1 MNNHQTP
8 NPDQELLQR
17 ARQGDVE
24 AFGDLYEKYLDPI
37 YRYVHYRLPSIEDAE
52 DLTEHIFLKVWE
64 LVCEQDKIT
73 EINNFQ
79 AWLYRV
85 AHNQVVDYHRKKRP
99 ISIDTQ
105 DDTGLFGRSD
115 LDTEIDVLTKLD
127 HQALRSA
134 VGKLDDQSQQV
145 IVLRFMN
152 ELSHA
157 EVAEILDLEPGHI
170 RVLQHRAITRL
181 RNIMKDFNHD

>member
-105 DDTGLFGRSD
+105 DD
-115 LDTEIDVLTKLD
+115 
-127 HQALRSA
+127 
-134 VGKLDDQSQQV
+134 
-145 IVLRFMN
+145 
-152 ELSHA
+152 
-157 EVAEILDLEPGHI
+157 
-170 RVLQHRAITRL
+170 
-181 RNIMKDFNHD
+181 KD